1 MALQPQKQGF
11 SEKKASSFRKRIRE
25 GGVDFGKLLSEIQE
39 MKKIQEMRS
48 NDSQIHE
55 LSLLEDEI
63 LSQHPELNQQQPEQT
78 APADAAPDAPEGSD
92 SGNAQEQLNVA
103 EDVLNNPAAEKS
115 IDETEADIETE
126 EKAEEERVEQ
136 ERAEPEKEETNET
149 PEEHKNK
156 EERRREALSK
166 FNNGEEM
173 TGEET
178 GLVIDFLASDR
189 VSDEKVAQNV
199 EKIASLLENRIKES
213 GMSLEQSTA
222 EGIALVD
229 RLTNTMAPTGS
240 APMSGQ
246 EPNDYGFEAAEAD
259 YRKQNLKAIQN
270 NKDVQK
276 LAEFETLLA
285 KGTKEEKKAKLE
297 SLQGGS
303 KSAVELKTEVDK
315 ALHSADPKQM
325 DALIAKLDGQRKNKD
340 GKVVSE
346 DMNFLYENAKKF
358 KESFVTE
365 HDNTKFLEEQKSA
378 RETKEKAYD
387 AMFSRLDKM
396 ENASG
401 MKQGFKQKIQNKVM
415 ETRLKL
421 DMKLKNPEKAA
432 KQMEKS
438 MALWTKDA
446 ETPWRVSTAPKKV
459 GYMLQEGW
467 KIVTRR
473 HPTALARRLARS
485 QNITENKDAMAKVS
499 ASISVLNGRL
509 NGTEI
514 LTKSQERGFRHLVNI
529 QSRIK
534 EKYEAK
540 NTKYEDKLSKRMKKI
555 EGKKIESKPSKKMD
569 AFLDRIEK
577 ASSNK
582 IEQYKENLEHNPLY
596 KIIQKLPEEKRKN
609 LLDANFNPEKHFGK
623 EKMIEALLAAK
634 GYSAEKIEEI
644 KSEILP
650 KKTEKK
656 TEQKQ
661 TPAPEQQEQKKPEQE
676 QVKEPETK
684 EADKK
689 SEKEPIIIGRE
700 NYQMGSYLNK
710 YLRDK
715 DPEMKES
722 YASAR
727 VCADDEIKNVNLIT
741 KTKDGKDREPTKEEI
756 KAFVGHLRGNGID
769 NISID
774 GNWSTE
780 TKKAL
785 LDACGDKIQ
794 VANREEIE
802 QAYQTEQAAKQ
813 TPTNE
818 ETKAPE
824 PKTETKEDTAK
835 PAEPKTE
842 TKEEAAKPAEP
853 KTETKETPQPVV
865 EPKTETKEMVSGF
878 RVTDKDIAKAD
889 KLNSQ
894 LTPEDQ
900 KRLDK
905 MQSVGYTKNEE
916 EYKREL
922 EKNFP
927 EKNSDR
933 RYVEA
938 LHNRAKKMDGIAQIM
953 KDLPEN
959 NPQRKALQQEYDKTA
974 GRSFRSY
981 QAKKEAM
988 IKARQPKPTAK
999 GKTVDLSAQFVK
1011 AAQRSAGKGA

>member
-48 NDSQIHE
+48 NGSQIHE

-189 VSDEKVAQNV
+189 VSDEKVAQNA

-315 ALHSADPKQM
+315 ALHSADPEQM

-415 ETRLKL
+415 EIRLKL

-509 NGTEI
+509 NGAEI

-661 TPAPEQQEQKKPEQE
+661 TPTPEQQEQKKPEQE

-710 YLRDK
+710 YLREK

-842 TKEEAAKPAEP
+842 TKE
-853 KTETKETPQPVV
+853 TPQPVV

-889 KLNSQ
+889 KLNSP

>member
-1 MALQPQKQGF
+1 MALQPQK
-11 SEKKASSFRKRIRE
+11 ASFFRK
-25 GGVDFGKLLSEIQE
+25 
-39 MKKIQEMRS
+39 EMRES
-48 NDSQIHE
+48 GVNFETLLNEIHQARTFYEKSGNGTQTDE
-55 LSLLEDEI
+55 LSRLEEEI
-63 LSQHPELNQQQPEQT
+63 LSLHPELNQQQPEQT
-78 APADAAPDAPEGSD
+78 APADVAPEAPDGSD

-115 IDETEADIETE
+115 VDETAADIETE
-126 EKAEEERVEQ
+126 EKAEEKEAE
-136 ERAEPEKEETNET
+136 ERAEPEQPETSEEKEER
-149 PEEHKNK
+149 KNT
-156 EERRREALSK
+156 EDRRREALSK

-178 GLVIDFLASDR
+178 GLVIEFLSSDR
-189 VSDEKVAQNV
+189 VSDEKVAQNA
-199 EKIASLLENRIKES
+199 EKIASMIEERIKARGMTVEES
-213 GMSLEQSTA
+213 SA
-222 EGIALVD
+222 AGIELVD

-240 APMSGQ
+240 APLGRQ

-303 KSAVELKTEVDK
+303 KSAVELKAEVDK
-315 ALHSADPKQM
+315 ALHSANPEQM

-340 GKVVSE
+340 GKIVSE

-358 KESFVTE
+358 KESFMTE
-365 HDNTKFLEEQKSA
+365 HDNTKFLEDQKSA

-396 ENASG
+396 EKTSG

-421 DMKLKNPEKAA
+421 DMKLNNPEKAA

-446 ETPWRVSTAPKKV
+446 ETPWRFSTAPKKV

-473 HPTALARRLARS
+473 HPTALARRLARN
-485 QNITENKDAMAKVS
+485 QNITENKDAVARLN
-499 ASISVLNGRL
+499 ASINALNGRL
-509 NGTEI
+509 NGAEI
-514 LTKSQERGFRHLVNI
+514 LTKSQERGFKHLVNL
-529 QSRIK
+529 QNRMK

-540 NTKYEDKLSKRMKKI
+540 NTKYEDKLSKRMEKI
-555 EGKKIESKPSKKMD
+555 EAKRIEPKSSKKMD

-577 ASSNK
+577 ASGK
-582 IEQYKENLEHNPLY
+582 KVEQYKENLERNPLY

-609 LLDANFNPEKHFGK
+609 LLDASFNPEEQFGK
-623 EKMIEALLAAK
+623 EKMIEALLTAK
-634 GYSAEKIEEI
+634 GYSTDKIEEI

-656 TEQKQ
+656 AEQEQ
-661 TPAPEQQEQKKPEQE
+661 APAPEQQEQKQPEQE

-684 EADKK
+684 E
-689 SEKEPIIIGRE
+689 
-700 NYQMGSYLNK
+700 
-710 YLRDK
+710 
-715 DPEMKES
+715 
-722 YASAR
+722 
-727 VCADDEIKNVNLIT
+727 EIVQ
-741 KTKDGKDREPTKEEI
+741 P
-756 KAFVGHLRGNGID
+756 V
-769 NISID
+769 
-774 GNWSTE
+774 
-780 TKKAL
+780 
-785 LDACGDKIQ
+785 
-794 VANREEIE
+794 
-802 QAYQTEQAAKQ
+802 
-813 TPTNE
+813 
-818 ETKAPE
+818 E
-824 PKTETKEDTAK
+824 PKS
-835 PAEPKTE
+835 E
-842 TKEEAAKPAEP
+842 TKEEAAQPAEP

-865 EPKTETKEMVSGF
+865 EPKTEAKEEAVQPIETKTEDKEMVSGF
-878 RVTDKDIAKAD
+878 KVTDKDIAKAD

-905 MQSVGYTKNEE
+905 MQSIGYTKNEE

-974 GRSFRSY
+974 GQSFRSY
-981 QAKKEAM
+981 QLKKSAM
-988 IKARQPKPTAK
+988 IKAHQPKPAAK

-1011 AAQRSAGKGA
+1011 AAQKSAGKGA

>member
-1 MALQPQKQGF
+1 MALQPQK
-11 SEKKASSFRKRIRE
+11 ASFFRKEMRE
-25 GGVDFGKLLSEIQE
+25 SGVNLSTLLSEIQKARTFYE
-39 MKKIQEMRS
+39 KSGNNTQTE
-48 NDSQIHE
+48 E

-509 NGTEI
+509 NGAEI

-661 TPAPEQQEQKKPEQE
+661 TPAPEQQEQKQPEQE

-722 YASAR
+722 YESAR

-794 VANREEIE
+794 VTNREEIE
-802 QAYQTEQAAKQ
+802 QAYQAEQAAKQ

-824 PKTETKEDTAK
+824 PKTETKEEAVK

-842 TKEEAAKPAEP
+842 TKEDTAKPAEP
-853 KTETKETPQPVV
+853 KTETKETPQPTA

>member
-48 NDSQIHE
+48 NGSQIHE

-297 SLQGGS
+297 SLQGGA

-415 ETRLKL
+415 EIRLKL

-509 NGTEI
+509 NGAEI

-802 QAYQTEQAAKQ
+802 QAYQAEQAAKQ
-813 TPTNE
+813 AQTNE
-818 ETKAPE
+818 ETKAPEPKTETKEEAVKPAE

-842 TKEEAAKPAEP
+842 TKETPQPTAEP
-853 KTETKETPQPVV
+853 KTETKAAEGKAVYPL
-865 EPKTETKEMVSGF
+865 PKDLSSKDKAIQKAINMVKSGQYK
-878 RVTDKDIAKAD
+878 TAEDMKAD
-889 KLNSQ
+889 KENFGKL
-894 LTPEDQ
+894 PE
-900 KRLDK
+900 
-905 MQSVGYTKNEE
+905 Y
-916 EYKREL
+916 
-922 EKNFP
+922 
-927 EKNSDR
+927 
-933 RYVEA
+933 
-938 LHNRAKKMDGIAQIM
+938 AKKVANR
-953 KDLPEN
+953 LYAVAN
-959 NPQRKALQQEYDKTA
+959 NGTEWDT
-974 GRSFRSY
+974 
-981 QAKKEAM
+981 QAKQDKKAKSVVKQAERLVVSAKRGVVEEKSTKAKKCKERVAVKGNT
-988 IKARQPKPTAK
+988 IDLTSKFVQNVRNKRQ
-999 GKTVDLSAQFVK
+999 
-1011 AAQRSAGKGA
+1011 AGA

>member
-1 MALQPQKQGF
+1 MALQPQK
-11 SEKKASSFRKRIRE
+11 ASFFRKEMRE
-25 GGVDFGKLLSEIQE
+25 SGVNLSTLLSEIQKARTFYE
-39 MKKIQEMRS
+39 KSGNNTQTE
-48 NDSQIHE
+48 D
-55 LSLLEDEI
+55 LSRLEDEI

-136 ERAEPEKEETNET
+136 ERAESEQEQTQTNET

-166 FNNGEEM
+166 FNNSEEM

-189 VSDEKVAQNV
+189 VSDEKVAQNA
-199 EKIASLLENRIKES
+199 EKIASLLKNRIKES
-213 GMSLEQSTA
+213 GMSLEQSAA

-229 RLTNTMAPTGS
+229 RLTNIMAPTGS

-276 LAEFETLLA
+276 LAEFETLLD

-325 DALIAKLDGQRKNKD
+325 DTLIAKLDGQRKNKD

-401 MKQGFKQKIQNKVM
+401 MKLGFKQKIQNKVM

-459 GYMLQEGW
+459 GYMLQKGW

-509 NGTEI
+509 NGAEI

-540 NTKYEDKLSKRMKKI
+540 NTKYEDKLSKRMEKI
-555 EGKKIESKPSKKMD
+555 EAKRIEPKSSKKMD

-650 KKTEKK
+650 KKMEKK

-676 QVKEPETK
+676 QVKEPEVK

-700 NYQMGSYLNK
+700 NRQMGSYLNN
-710 YLRDK
+710 YLKDK

-722 YASAR
+722 YQSAK
-727 VCADDEIKNVNLIT
+727 VCFNDEGKSADLVTKN
-741 KTKDGKDREPTKEEI
+741 KDGQNREPTKEEI

-769 NISID
+769 YISID

-818 ETKAPE
+818 ETKTPE
-824 PKTETKEDTAK
+824 PKTETKEEGVKRAD
-835 PAEPKTE
+835 
-842 TKEEAAKPAEP
+842 P
-853 KTETKETPQPVV
+853 KTETKETPQPTAA
-865 EPKTETKEMVSGF
+865 PKTETKEMVSGF

-894 LTPEDQ
+894 LTLEDQ

-905 MQSVGYTKNEE
+905 MQSVGNTKNEE

-974 GRSFRSY
+974 GRSFHSY
-981 QAKKEAM
+981 QAKKKAM
-988 IKARQPKPTAK
+988 IKARQPKPAAK

>member
-48 NDSQIHE
+48 NGSQIHE

-78 APADAAPDAPEGSD
+78 APTDAAPDAPEGSD

-103 EDVLNNPAAEKS
+103 EDVLNNPATEKS

-189 VSDEKVAQNV
+189 VSDEKVAQNA

-315 ALHSADPKQM
+315 ALHSADPEQM
-325 DALIAKLDGQRKNKD
+325 DALIAKLDGKRKNKD

-365 HDNTKFLEEQKSA
+365 HDNTKFLEERKSA

-415 ETRLKL
+415 EIRLKL

-509 NGTEI
+509 NGAEI

-722 YASAR
+722 YESAR

-802 QAYQTEQAAKQ
+802 QAYQAEQAAKQ

-824 PKTETKEDTAK
+824 PKTETKEEAVK

-842 TKEEAAKPAEP
+842 TKEDTAKPAEP

-999 GKTVDLSAQFVK
+999 GKTVDLSAQFGK